1 MGNGDKVTGLRAEP
15 IFYYLVTSTKCIN
28 ATVVGH
34 EVTSLDSKRDVR
46 RAQTASLI
54 TDSRDRVTKREAS
67 TIATCLWGMAGCEDG
82 VCGSACHTA
91 HCSACRG

>member
-34 EVTSLDSKRDVR
+34 EVTSLDSKGMCGEPRLLPLSL
-46 RAQTASLI
+46 TAG
-54 TDSRDRVTKREAS
+54 TE
-67 TIATCLWGMAGCEDG
+67 
-82 VCGSACHTA
+82 
-91 HCSACRG
+91 